1 MSRRDSMLVAIIA
14 PILISLTAITTA
26 AAVSS
31 NDVEPLGLLHN
42 VTGATPKVG
51 AIDPRFSVTYLQG
64 PNSLSAT
71 SSLMNAANAMMA
83 LALENFTEPIAL
95 RNYAD
100 IDYPEVIVVPTSP
113 GLGQRVEA
121 RFLLW
126 GVWEGIRWMINHRS
140 FRSLSVHA
148 HWNGV
153 LVCTVWFRGAW
164 GKLSA
169 TSRNGT
175 LSLGAGS
182 ENISVHDAE
191 AVSKQGLKKVDVADL
206 LDTQHVTVSVV
217 QVGAGLGIVEVF
229 IAIFAVLEYMA
240 HFPGTDEVAAFQI
253 SPDGGDIT
261 IGIVEDARAPTSIP
275 PYLEYQWAIL
285 SMAQIPE
292 YMLRY
297 SRFSEVVFEIAVN
310 GVPVGEGSLLK

>member
-1 MSRRDSMLVAIIA
+1 MLVAIIA
-14 PILISLTAITTA
+14 PMLISLAAA
-26 AAVSS
+26 AAVAGLSF
-31 NDVEPLGLLHN
+31 NEVEPSGLLLN
-42 VTGATPKVG
+42 LTGAKARVG
-51 AIDPRFSVTYLQG
+51 AIDPRFSVTYLQS
-64 PNSLSAT
+64 PTRLSAT
-71 SSLMNAANAMMA
+71 SSLMNAANAMME
-83 LALENFTEPIAL
+83 LALQNFTEPIAV
-95 RNYAD
+95 RNYVD
-100 IDYPEVIVVPTSP
+100 IDYPEVMIVPTP
-113 GLGQRVEA
+113 PALGQRVEA

-126 GVWEGIRWMINHRS
+126 GVWEGIRWMVSHRS

-169 TSRNGT
+169 TSRNDT

-182 ENISVHDAE
+182 ENVSVHDAT
-191 AVSKQGLKKVDVADL
+191 AVSKQGAREVDVTDPL
-206 LDTQHVTVSVV
+206 NTQHVTVSVI

-240 HFPGTDEVAAFQI
+240 HFPGTDEVAAFQV

-261 IGIVEDARAPTSIP
+261 IGIVENTRAPTLMP

-292 YMLRY
+292 YMLQS

-310 GVPVGEGSLLK
+310 GVPVGEGSLFK